1 MGKMIDPGIT
11 PELGE
16 TLPPGNYIFRIES
29 LDDSEPTSTGKYML
43 KATLRV
49 SEPTDHAESPFYEN
63 FVIGTDADMEA
74 DDPNSWKGIAARRY
88 KDMLA
93 KAGVAWSGNIDEMN
107 TTAAGQL
114 VGGSIR
120 NEVQGP
126 TNRDG
131 SPNRYAGNVQARIGG
146 FFRVGEKAVGE
157 SGNGAAPAAAAKP
170 APVAT
175 LKTTPGQPAA
185 RPAPAQAAKPQP
197 VPAAAQPIKCGV
209 CDQMVPKAEFAKHVA
224 GHEE

>member
-1 MGKMIDPGIT
+1 MAKTYDPGII

-29 LDDSEPTSTGKYML
+29 LDDSEPTTTGKYMI

-49 SEPTDHAESPFYEN
+49 AEPADHVEAPFYEN
-63 FVIGTDADMEA
+63 FVIGTDLDLEA

-88 KDMLA
+88 RDLLLKS
-93 KAGVAWSGNIDEMN
+93 GVALTGNIEKDN
-107 TTAAGQL
+107 AVAAGQM

-131 SPNRYAGNVQARIGG
+131 TPNRYAGNVQARIGA

-157 SGNGAAPAAAAKP
+157 SGNGAAVPAARQPAPAAKP
-170 APVAT
+170 APA
-175 LKTTPGQPAA
+175 PAA
-185 RPAPAQAAKPQP
+185 RPQPAQQAPRPQP
-197 VPAAAQPIKCGV
+197 VAAAAQPIKCGV